1 MMWLVR
7 IALRRPYTFVCV
19 AILIL
24 IGGLVSILTTPVN
37 VFPVIPLPV
46 ITVIWTFGGMSPQ
59 EMEQRIVTPTEQA
72 YSATVGGIEHIE
84 SQAMTGVSV
93 TKIYMQP
100 GADIPTAVAQATA
113 VSQGMTRQLPPSIT
127 PPAILRFNAT
137 DVPILQIGISSTTM
151 SEANVNDYANFNVR
165 QPLAT
170 VSGSTIPGA
179 FGGKPRQINVDID
192 LGRLYAKGLSPSDV
206 STAIN
211 AQSLILPS
219 GTTKLG
225 PREYQ
230 VKLNTSPN
238 AVSQL
243 NDLPIKQV
251 NGAMVYVKDVAWV
264 RDGGGVQ
271 TNMVRANGRPG
282 TFLSVIANSGA
293 SSLAVANGVKAK
305 LASIRPGLAAGLD
318 IQYLADQTTFVNASI
333 MEVIREALIAAGLTA
348 LMILLFLGS
357 WRGTLII
364 ATSIPLAVLCSVI
377 LLAAMGQTINVMTL
391 SGLALAVGILVDDA
405 TVALENINRHMVRG
419 KEILPAVIDGS
430 AEIATPT
437 FVSTI
442 SISIVFLP
450 LFFLSGAAASIFR
463 PLAMAVVFAVLA
475 SYFLSRTIVPTMA
488 RYLLAG
494 DAHRMAMAV
503 AHPGDVDTTPHG
515 PIERVSARFD
525 KLFERFRHAYHG
537 LLARALSHARIAAVV
552 AFVFVALSMLLVP
565 HIGEDFF
572 PSTDAGSFDMHVRA
586 PAGTRLEEMPF
597 LFAAIERSVRREIP
611 PADLALVL
619 DNIGLNNNPL
629 ILALGSGATV
639 SSADGDMLVQLTPT
653 ARGTPAAY
661 VRKLRTTLPDE
672 FPGVTFSFLPA
683 DITSQILNLGLPAA
697 IDVQVVGRDQLNNY
711 QVASRLASEIKRV
724 AGAVDVR
731 VQQVVNVPQLAFDV
745 DRDRAQ
751 QIGLTERDV
760 ATSLLVSL
768 SSSGQTA
775 PNFWL
780 NPQNGNS
787 YRVSVM
793 TPQYRIN
800 TLDALNRTPVTAAA
814 ALTRPPVPGA
824 GQLPPQLFGNL
835 AVSSRQNT
843 FAVVN
848 HYGVQ
853 PVSDVYVAVDDRDLG
868 SVAGDINQII
878 DKVTPTLPKGTS
890 IVMRGQVASM
900 NSTFVGL
907 GFGVA
912 FAIVLV
918 YLLLVIN
925 FQSWL
930 DPLVIIMALPGA
942 IAGIVWMLFVSQTT
956 FSVPSLMGAI
966 MTMGVATANSVLVIT
981 FADEQRKKGS
991 SALEAALEAGYE
1003 RLRPVCM
1010 TALAMIIGM
1019 IPMALGG
1026 GQNAPLGFAVIGG
1039 LLVATCFTLI
1049 VVPVLYSILR
1059 AAPPA
1064 PPIVLPEETV

>member
-24 IGGLVSILTTPVN
+24 IGGLVSIVSTPVN

-46 ITVIWTFGGMSPQ
+46 ITIIWTFAGLSPQ
-59 EMEQRIVTPTEQA
+59 EMEGRIVQIAEQA
-72 YSATVGGIEHIE
+72 YSATVGGVEHIE
-84 SQAMTGVSV
+84 SQSLTGVAV
-93 TKIYMQP
+93 IKLYMQP
-100 GADIPTAVAQATA
+100 GSDVPTAVAQATA
-113 VSQGMTRQLPPSIT
+113 VSQGVTRQMPAGIT
-127 PPAILRFNAT
+127 PPAVLRFNAT
-137 DVPILQIGISSTTM
+137 DVPILQIGVSSATM
-151 SEANVNDYANFNVR
+151 SEANLNDYASFNIR

-170 VSGSTIPGA
+170 VAGSTIPA
-179 FGGKPRQINVDID
+179 PYGGKPRQINVDID
-192 LGRLYAKGLSPSDV
+192 LGRLYSRGLSPSDV

-211 AQSLILPS
+211 AQAVILPS
-219 GTTKLG
+219 GTAKLG

-230 VKLNTSPN
+230 VKLNTSPD
-238 AVSQL
+238 AVRLL
-243 NDLPIKQV
+243 NEMPVKMV

-271 TNMVRANGRPG
+271 TNMVRANSRPG
-282 TFLSVIANSGA
+282 TFLSIIANTGA

-305 LASIRPGLAAGLD
+305 LNSIRPALVSGLD
-318 IQYLADQTTFVNASI
+318 IQYLADQTIFVNASI
-333 MEVIREALIAAGLTA
+333 MEVIREALIAASLTA

-357 WRGTLII
+357 WRATLII
-364 ATSIPLAVLCSVI
+364 ATSIPLAVLSSIIC
-377 LLAAMGQTINVMTL
+377 LAALGQTINVMTL

-405 TVALENINRHMVRG
+405 TVALENINRHMAQG
-419 KEILPAVIDGS
+419 KEILQAVIDGS
-430 AEIATPT
+430 AEIANPT
-437 FVSTI
+437 FVSTL
-442 SISIVFLP
+442 SITIVFAP

-503 AHPGDVDTTPHG
+503 AHPDQKQSGPRG

-525 KLFERFRHAYHG
+525 RLFERFRKAYHA
-537 LLARALSHARIAAVV
+537 LLSRALAHARLVAAIA
-552 AFVFVALSMLLVP
+552 FGFVAVSMLLVP

-572 PSTDAGSFDMHVRA
+572 PSTEAGTFDLHVRA

-597 LFAAIERSVRREIP
+597 LFAAVERSIRRQIP
-611 PADLALVL
+611 PADLTLIL
-619 DNIGLNNNPL
+619 DNIGLNSGPL
-629 ILALGSGATV
+629 NLALGSGATV
-639 SSADGDMLVQLTPT
+639 SSADGDALVQLTP
-653 ARGTPAAY
+653 AASALATEY
-661 VRKLRTTLPDE
+661 TRKLRATLPNE
-672 FPGVTFSFLPA
+672 FPGVTFTFLPA

-697 IDVQVVGRDQLNNY
+697 IDVQVVGRNQLGNY
-711 QVASRLASEIKRV
+711 QIATRLASEIKRV
-724 AGAVDVR
+724 AGAVDVG
-731 VQQVVNVPQLAFDV
+731 VQQVVNVPELAFDV
-745 DRDRAQ
+745 DRIRAEE
-751 QIGLTERDV
+751 IGLTERDV

-780 NPQNGNS
+780 DPQNGNS

-793 TPQYRIN
+793 TPQMRIN
-800 TLDALNRTPVTAAA
+800 TLDALNRTPVTSTIASVAAA
-814 ALTRPPVPGA
+814 AAATGT
-824 GQLPPQLFGNL
+824 PPQFFGNL
-835 AVSSRQNT
+835 ALMSRQNT
-843 FAVVN
+843 FAVVS
-848 HYGVQ
+848 HYAMQ
-853 PVSDVYVAVDDRDLG
+853 PVADVYVSIDDRDLG
-868 SVAGDINQII
+868 SVSGEIDQII
-878 DKVTPTLPKGTS
+878 ARATPTLPKGTS

-900 NSTFVGL
+900 RSTFVGL

-925 FQSWL
+925 FQTWL

-942 IAGIVWMLFVSQTT
+942 LAGIIWMLFVSQTT

-981 FADEQRKKGS
+981 FADEQRAKGR
-991 SALEAALEAGYE
+991 SAAEAALDAGFE
-1003 RLRPVCM
+1003 RIRPVCM

-1026 GQNAPLGFAVIGG
+1026 GQNAPLGHAVIGG
-1039 LLVATCFTLI
+1039 LLVATCFTLV

-1059 AAPPA
+1059 AAPLA
-1064 PPIVLPEETV
+1064 PPIVLPEQSV